1 MCGYLHKCCPLVLF
15 TLLLLRGLAVSP
27 GAEPKKSAEELV
39 RQALKFELARDNEQ
53 RQATLTLASKSFPD
67 YAPARWHAGF
77 IQTDEK
83 WLAVE
88 YAEQRTA
95 ADGHVFE
102 YRKLREQ
109 YAGSLAGQE
118 TLARWCRKNKLEG
131 LEKLH
136 WTLVLQANP
145 SHREARSRLAVRE
158 YQGRLFTKEEIDRLE
173 LQRQKRDEEH
183 KYWQARL
190 KELVKAIEGGDPA
203 ESAKA
208 SEQFQLIDDD
218 AALPAVEQV
227 VSETKTDLKREYLSA
242 LGNMKGQAATD
253 RLVSIAVLSDDEAIR
268 AAAVEQL
275 RSRPLFA
282 FVPQLLGSLE
292 APVEL
297 TYYVNTF
304 TDGVQYGYEATQ
316 ERSDGTYV
324 KSRSYASPLAIA
336 AVSRRRGTVSLIE
349 PRLLVPG
356 FARFGSRELATVRD
370 AVAESNRRAA
380 SMNERI
386 LGVLVQTTN
395 QQLRG
400 DPQAWWQWWSEYNE
414 LSPARQKTIRDNRAF
429 GGKFYV
435 AVVCSCFL
443 RGTQVWTD
451 TGAVPIE
458 AVRIGDRVLSQS
470 QETGELTYKLVLDT
484 TVRPPSP
491 TLRLGVGDEEI
502 VATLGHPIWVAGKG
516 WRMTKELE
524 AGDLLHGVHG
534 SVPIDYIQPG
544 PEAEA
549 YNLVVADFDTYF
561 IGKQRVLVHDNRA
574 RSVTEVVLPGFV
586 VEAK

>member
-1 MCGYLHKCCPLVLF
+1 
-15 TLLLLRGLAVSP
+15 
-27 GAEPKKSAEELV
+27 
-39 RQALKFELARDNEQ
+39 
-53 RQATLTLASKSFPD
+53 
-67 YAPARWHAGF
+67 
-77 IQTDEK
+77 
-83 WLAVE
+83 
-88 YAEQRTA
+88 
-95 ADGHVFE
+95 
-102 YRKLREQ
+102 
-109 YAGSLAGQE
+109 
-118 TLARWCRKNKLEG
+118 
-131 LEKLH
+131 
-136 WTLVLQANP
+136 
-145 SHREARSRLAVRE
+145 
-158 YQGRLFTKEEIDRLE
+158 
-173 LQRQKRDEEH
+173 
-183 KYWQARL
+183 
-190 KELVKAIEGGDPA
+190 
-203 ESAKA
+203 
-208 SEQFQLIDDD
+208 
-218 AALPAVEQV
+218 
-227 VSETKTDLKREYLSA
+227 
-242 LGNMKGQAATD
+242 
-253 RLVSIAVLSDDEAIR
+253 
-268 AAAVEQL
+268 
-275 RSRPLFA
+275 
-282 FVPQLLGSLE
+282 
-292 APVEL
+292 
-297 TYYVNTF
+297 
-304 TDGVQYGYEATQ
+304 
-316 ERSDGTYV
+316 
-324 KSRSYASPLAIA
+324 
-336 AVSRRRGTVSLIE
+336 
-349 PRLLVPG
+349 
-356 FARFGSRELATVRD
+356 
-370 AVAESNRRAA
+370 
-380 SMNERI
+380 MNERI

-414 LSPARQKTIRDNRAF
+414 LSPARQKTIRDNRAL